1 MVRDDGSGFSVSDG
15 ESEEEV
21 GPDPSS
27 GFGLHGMRERA
38 ELVGAELE
46 VDSRPGAG
54 TTVRVSVPVSDQA
67 ESPRI

>member
-1 MVRDDGSGFSVSDG
+1 
-15 ESEEEV
+15 
-21 GPDPSS
+21 
-27 GFGLHGMRERA
+27 MRERA

-54 TTVRVSVPVSDQA
+54 TTVRVSVPVSDEA